1 MKKQFELSLDHP
13 VLAQAKLVM
22 NKCLNHM
29 VTKAVDT
36 GSMEGT
42 ATLKISMEIEE
53 DMDKKTGEIM
63 KRPVIKFKV
72 GWAVPIKSSAE
83 GKLVSD
89 SHLKRDEDGEWRL
102 INNQLSIEE
111 LMGGKDK

>member
-1 MKKQFELSLDHP
+1 MIFMLPGFKIHLIDAM
-13 VLAQAKLVM
+13 LALHIHV
-22 NKCLNHM
+22 
-29 VTKAVDT
+29 VDL
-36 GSMEGT
+36 GPGQPGVVESDLYDGV
-42 ATLKISMEIEE
+42 AP
-53 DMDKKTGEIM
+53 MDKKTGEIM

-89 SHLKRDEDGEWRL
+89 SHLERDEDGEWRL

-111 LMGGKDK
+111 LIGGEEG